1 MKKHKFRMDSF
12 LKIKEFEEKNAW
24 SEFLRQESR
33 VMTIKKQISDLQEQQ
48 SLARQ
53 KISQVGLK
61 NGPDLSEVSWTNE
74 SLSATKHKIET
85 IHLSLA
91 SEERVL
97 ERLRLKHV
105 EAKKELKIIEKLK
118 ENDITKYKH
127 LRDKYDA
134 KITSEI
140 GLQIY
145 NRGKVENE

>member
-33 VMTIKKQISDLQEQQ
+33 VLAIKKQINDLKEQQ
-48 SLARQ
+48 SMARK

-61 NGPDLSEVSWTNE
+61 NGPELSEVSWTNE
-74 SLSATKHKIET
+74 SLSATKQKIEVFY
-85 IHLSLA
+85 LSLA
-91 SEERVL
+91 NEEKTL

-118 ENDITKYKH
+118 ENDISKYKI

-134 KITSEI
+134 KVTSEI